1 MRAKT
6 ALYPKLAWT
15 GMRKNRKLYLPYILS
30 CIGSVMMSYILEYLT
45 QSPAVAQMHG
55 GGDLLLI
62 LQPGKIVVLVFS
74 ALFLTYTNAFL
85 TRRRNREFGLYNVL
99 GMDKRCIGK
108 IVAWESLSV
117 SGISLAAGLG
127 LGIAFSKLAELLLLY
142 ITRADVNYIF
152 SVPLRSVC
160 IIVAAYALIFLWL
173 LLKSLYGVRRSDPLA
188 LLHSE
193 NVGEKPP
200 KGNVFFAV
208 VGVLLLAAAYFLAV
222 YVKSPITAVST
233 FLIAVLMVIAATYLL
248 FISGS
253 VALCRM
259 LQKNKSYYYNKKH
272 FVSVS
277 SMAYRMKRNGAGL
290 ATVCILSTMVLV
302 MIASSA
308 SLYFGAED
316 SIRSRYPQENSL
328 AVEASSIGA
337 MTQAQTAK
345 LRAAYE
351 NVFADHNV
359 TAKNVTAY
367 AYATITGLQEPS
379 GVDPDSSRA
388 VNHVIVPENLR
399 TLYFIPL
406 SDYNKMMG
414 TNLVLNGNEA
424 RISTVRC
431 DYEKQSFTMG
441 DVTLN
446 VIGTLDK
453 APELGNVNAAII
465 PTIYFVVRDLDVLTP
480 LEKLA
485 DFNGDKM
492 LKTYW
497 FYGYD
502 LGFENEEAVQI
513 LKEQKALLGNC
524 DFAQKEGEGGYSYY
538 SDCLAE
544 KRSDFYST
552 FGGLFF
558 IGVLLSVLF
567 MAAMVMIIYYKQ
579 ISEGYEDQAGFAVMR
594 KVGMTKKDIR
604 KSVNAQILT
613 VFFAP
618 LLMAGLHLGFAFT
631 PIWRL
636 LQLFNLHNLPF
647 VIGVSAAAFALFG
660 VFYALVYKATS
671 KAYLHIVSDSQT

>member
-1 MRAKT
+1 MKT
-6 ALYPKLAWT
+6 ALFPTLAWT
-15 GMRKNRKLYLPYILS
+15 GIRKNRKLYLPYILS
-30 CIGSVMMSYILEYLT
+30 CIGSVMMSYIIEYLT

-55 GGDLLLI
+55 GGDLMMI

-142 ITRADVNYIF
+142 IIRADVDYTF
-152 SVPLRSVC
+152 SVPLRSVG
-160 IIVAAYALIFLWL
+160 IIAAAYALIFLWL

-200 KGNVFFAV
+200 KGNRVLAVF
-208 VGVLLLAAAYFLAV
+208 GVLLLAAAYFLAV
-222 YVKSPITAVST
+222 YVQSPITAVST

-316 SIRSRYPQENSL
+316 SIRSRFPQENSL
-328 AVEASSIGA
+328 DVEARSIGA
-337 MTQAQTAK
+337 MTQAGTAK

-351 NVFADHNV
+351 KVFADHGV

-367 AYATITGLQEPS
+367 AYATITGLQEPN
-379 GVDPDSSRA
+379 GVDPDASQAISSMIA
-388 VNHVIVPENLR
+388 PESLR
-399 TLYFIPL
+399 TLYFVPL

-424 RISTVRC
+424 RIGTVRC
-431 DYEKQSFTMG
+431 DYDKQSFTMG

-446 VIGTLDK
+446 VIGKLDK
-453 APELGNVNAAII
+453 TPEMGNANTAII

-485 DFNGDKM
+485 DYNGDKM

-497 FYGYD
+497 YYGYD

-513 LKEQKALLGNC
+513 LKEQKALLRDC
-524 DFAQKEGEGGYSYY
+524 DFAQQADGGYTYY
-538 SDCLAE
+538 ADCLAAE
-544 KRSDFYST
+544 RSDFYSM

-579 ISEGYEDQAGFAVMR
+579 ISEGYEDQAGFAIMQ
-594 KVGMTKKDIR
+594 KVGMTKADIR

-618 LLMAGLHLGFAFT
+618 LLMAGLHLAFAFT
-631 PIWRL
+631 PIWKL

-647 VIGVSAAAFALFG
+647 VIGVSAVAFVLFG
-660 VFYALVYKATS
+660 VLYALIYKTTA
-671 KAYLHIVSDSQT
+671 KAYFHIVSDAG

>member
-30 CIGSVMMSYILEYLT
+30 CIGSVMMSYIIEYLT

-55 GGDLLLI
+55 GGDLMMI

-99 GMDKRCIGK
+99 GMDKRCIGR

-142 ITRADVNYIF
+142 IIRADVDYTF
-152 SVPLRSVC
+152 SVPLRSVG
-160 IIVAAYALIFLWL
+160 IIAAAYALIFLWL
-173 LLKSLYGVRRSDPLA
+173 LLKSLYGVHRSDPLA

-200 KGNVFFAV
+200 KGNRVLAVF
-208 VGVLLLAAAYFLAV
+208 GVLLLAAYFLAV
-222 YVKSPITAVST
+222 YVQSPITAVST

-259 LQKNKSYYYNKKH
+259 LQKNKGYYYNKKH

-328 AVEASSIGA
+328 DVEASSIGA
-337 MTQAQTAK
+337 MTQAGTAK
-345 LRAAYE
+345 LRTAYE
-351 NVFADHNV
+351 NVFADHGV

-379 GVDPDSSRA
+379 GVDPDASQAISSMIA
-388 VNHVIVPENLR
+388 PESLR
-399 TLYFIPL
+399 TLYFVPL

-424 RISTVRC
+424 RIGTVRC
-431 DYEKQSFTMG
+431 DYDKQSFTMG

-446 VIGTLDK
+446 VIGALDK
-453 APELGNVNAAII
+453 MPEMGNANTAII

-485 DFNGDKM
+485 DYNGDKM

-497 FYGYD
+497 YYGYD

-513 LKEQKALLGNC
+513 LKEQKALLGDCN
-524 DFAQKEGEGGYSYY
+524 FAQQADGGYTYY
-538 SDCLAE
+538 ADCLAAE
-544 KRSDFYST
+544 RSDFYSM

-579 ISEGYEDQAGFAVMR
+579 ISEGYEDQAGFAIMQ
-594 KVGMTKKDIR
+594 KVGMTKADIR

-618 LLMAGLHLGFAFT
+618 LLMAGLHLAFAFT
-631 PIWRL
+631 PIWKL

-647 VIGVSAAAFALFG
+647 VIGVSAVAFVLFG
-660 VFYALVYKATS
+660 VLYALIYKTTA
-671 KAYLHIVSDSQT
+671 KAYFHIVSDAG

>member
-15 GMRKNRKLYLPYILS
+15 GMRKNRKLYLPYFLS
-30 CIGSVMMSYILEYLT
+30 CIGSVMMSYIIEYLT

-55 GGDLLLI
+55 GGDLMMI

-85 TRRRNREFGLYNVL
+85 TRQRNREFGLYNVL

-142 ITRADVNYIF
+142 IIRADVDYTF
-152 SVPLRSVC
+152 SVPLRSVG

-200 KGNVFFAV
+200 KGNVVFAA
-208 VGVLLLAAAYFLAV
+208 VGVLLLAAAYFLSV
-222 YVKSPITAVST
+222 YVQSPITAVST

-253 VALCRM
+253 VALCWM

-328 AVEASSIGA
+328 AVEARSIGA

-345 LRAAYE
+345 LRAEYE
-351 NVFADHNV
+351 NVFTDHGV

-367 AYATITGLQEPS
+367 AYATITGLQEPN
-379 GVDPDSSRA
+379 GVDPDASQAISSMIA
-388 VNHVIVPENLR
+388 PESLR
-399 TLYFIPL
+399 TLYFVPL

-424 RISTVRC
+424 RIGTVRC
-431 DYEKQSFTMG
+431 DYDKQSFTMG

-446 VIGTLDK
+446 VIGALDK
-453 APELGNVNAAII
+453 APEMGNANTAII

-485 DFNGDKM
+485 DYNGDKM

-497 FYGYD
+497 YYGYD

-513 LKEQKALLGNC
+513 LKEQKALLGDC
-524 DFAQKEGEGGYSYY
+524 DFAQQADGGYTYY
-538 SDCLAE
+538 ADCLAAE
-544 KRSDFYST
+544 RSDFYST

-594 KVGMTKKDIR
+594 KVGMTKTDIR

-647 VIGVSAAAFALFG
+647 VIGVSAVAFALFG

>member
-1 MRAKT
+1 MKT
-6 ALYPKLAWT
+6 ALFPTLAWT
-15 GMRKNRKLYLPYILS
+15 GIRKNRKLYLPYILS
-30 CIGSVMMSYILEYLT
+30 CIGSVMMSYIIEYLT

-55 GGDLLLI
+55 GGDLMMI

-142 ITRADVNYIF
+142 IIRADVDYTF
-152 SVPLRSVC
+152 SVPLRSVG
-160 IIVAAYALIFLWL
+160 IIAAAYALIFLWL

-200 KGNVFFAV
+200 KGNVVFAA

-222 YVKSPITAVST
+222 YVQSPITAVST

-316 SIRSRYPQENSL
+316 SIRSRFPQENSL
-328 AVEASSIGA
+328 DVEARSIGA
-337 MTQAQTAK
+337 MTQAGTAK

-351 NVFADHNV
+351 KVFADHGV

-367 AYATITGLQEPS
+367 AYATITGLQEPN
-379 GVDPDSSRA
+379 GVDPDASQAISSMIA
-388 VNHVIVPENLR
+388 PESLR
-399 TLYFIPL
+399 TLYFVPL

-424 RISTVRC
+424 RIGTVRC
-431 DYEKQSFTMG
+431 DYDKQSFTMG
-441 DVTLN
+441 NVTLN
-446 VIGTLDK
+446 VIGALDK
-453 APELGNVNAAII
+453 TPEMGNANTDII

-485 DFNGDKM
+485 DYNGDKM

-497 FYGYD
+497 YYGYD

-513 LKEQKALLGNC
+513 LKEQKALLGDC
-524 DFAQKEGEGGYSYY
+524 DFAQQADGGYTYY
-538 SDCLAE
+538 ADCLAAE
-544 KRSDFYST
+544 RSDFYSM

-579 ISEGYEDQAGFAVMR
+579 ISEGYEDQAGFAIMQ
-594 KVGMTKKDIR
+594 KVGMTKADIR

-618 LLMAGLHLGFAFT
+618 LLMAGLHLAFAFT
-631 PIWRL
+631 PIWKL

-647 VIGVSAAAFALFG
+647 VIGVSAVAFVLFG
-660 VFYALVYKATS
+660 VLYALIYKTTA
-671 KAYLHIVSDSQT
+671 KAYFHIVSDAG

>member
-1 MRAKT
+1 MKT
-6 ALYPKLAWT
+6 ALFPTLAWT
-15 GMRKNRKLYLPYILS
+15 GIRKNRKLYLPYILS
-30 CIGSVMMSYILEYLT
+30 CIGIVMMSYIIEYLT

-55 GGDLLLI
+55 GGDLMMI

-142 ITRADVNYIF
+142 IIRADVDYTF
-152 SVPLRSVC
+152 SVPLRSVG
-160 IIVAAYALIFLWL
+160 IIAAAYALIFLWL
-173 LLKSLYGVRRSDPLA
+173 LLKSLYGVHRSDPLA

-200 KGNVFFAV
+200 KGNVVFAA

-222 YVKSPITAVST
+222 YVQSPITAVST

-259 LQKNKSYYYNKKH
+259 LQKNKGYYYNKKH

-316 SIRSRYPQENSL
+316 SIRSRFPQENSL
-328 AVEASSIGA
+328 DVEASSIGA
-337 MTQAQTAK
+337 MTQAGTAK

-351 NVFADHNV
+351 NVFADHGV

-367 AYATITGLQEPS
+367 AYATITGLQEPN
-379 GVDPDSSRA
+379 GVDPDASQAISSMIA
-388 VNHVIVPENLR
+388 PESLR
-399 TLYFIPL
+399 TLYFVPL

-424 RISTVRC
+424 RIGTVRC
-431 DYEKQSFTMG
+431 DYDKQSFTMG
-441 DVTLN
+441 NVTLN
-446 VIGTLDK
+446 VIGALDK
-453 APELGNVNAAII
+453 TPEMGNANTAII

-485 DFNGDKM
+485 DYNGDKM

-497 FYGYD
+497 YYGYD

-513 LKEQKALLGNC
+513 LKEQKALLGDC
-524 DFAQKEGEGGYSYY
+524 DFAQQADGGYTYY
-538 SDCLAE
+538 ADCLAAE
-544 KRSDFYST
+544 RSDFYSM

-579 ISEGYEDQAGFAVMR
+579 ISEGYEDQAGFAIMQ
-594 KVGMTKKDIR
+594 KVGMTKADIR

-618 LLMAGLHLGFAFT
+618 LLMAGLHLAFAFT
-631 PIWRL
+631 PIWKL

-647 VIGVSAAAFALFG
+647 VIGVSAVAFVLFG
-660 VFYALVYKATS
+660 VLYALIYKTTA
-671 KAYLHIVSDSQT
+671 KAYFHIVSDAG

>member
-1 MRAKT
+1 MKT
-6 ALYPKLAWT
+6 ALFPTLAWT
-15 GMRKNRKLYLPYILS
+15 GIRKNRKLYLPYILS
-30 CIGSVMMSYILEYLT
+30 CIGSVMMSYIIEYLT

-55 GGDLLLI
+55 GGDLMMI

-99 GMDKRCIGK
+99 GMDKRCIGR
-108 IVAWESLSV
+108 IVAWESLAV

-142 ITRADVNYIF
+142 IIRADVDYTF
-152 SVPLRSVC
+152 SVPLRSVG
-160 IIVAAYALIFLWL
+160 IIAAAYALIFLWL
-173 LLKSLYGVRRSDPLA
+173 LLKSLYGVHRSDPLA

-200 KGNVFFAV
+200 KGNRVLAVF
-208 VGVLLLAAAYFLAV
+208 GVLLLAAAYFLAV
-222 YVKSPITAVST
+222 YVQSPITAVST

-316 SIRSRYPQENSL
+316 SIRSRFPQENSL
-328 AVEASSIGA
+328 DVEASSIGA
-337 MTQAQTAK
+337 MTQAGTAK

-351 NVFADHNV
+351 NVFADHGV

-367 AYATITGLQEPS
+367 AYATITGLQEPN
-379 GVDPDSSRA
+379 GVDPDASQAISSMIA
-388 VNHVIVPENLR
+388 PESLR
-399 TLYFIPL
+399 TLYFVPL

-424 RISTVRC
+424 RIGTVRC
-431 DYEKQSFTMG
+431 DYDKQSFTMG

-446 VIGTLDK
+446 VIGALDK
-453 APELGNVNAAII
+453 TPEMGNANTAII

-485 DFNGDKM
+485 DYNGDKM

-497 FYGYD
+497 YYGYD

-513 LKEQKALLGNC
+513 LKEQKALLGDC
-524 DFAQKEGEGGYSYY
+524 DFAQQADGGYTYY
-538 SDCLAE
+538 ADCLAAE
-544 KRSDFYST
+544 RSDFYSM

-579 ISEGYEDQAGFAVMR
+579 ISEGYEDQAGFAIMQ
-594 KVGMTKKDIR
+594 KVGMTKADIR

-618 LLMAGLHLGFAFT
+618 LLMAGLHLAFAFT
-631 PIWRL
+631 PIWKL

-647 VIGVSAAAFALFG
+647 VIGVSAVAFVLFG
-660 VFYALVYKATS
+660 VLYALIYKTTA
-671 KAYLHIVSDSQT
+671 KAYFHIVSDAG

>member
-1 MRAKT
+1 MKT
-6 ALYPKLAWT
+6 ALFPTLAWT
-15 GMRKNRKLYLPYILS
+15 GIRKNRKLYLPYILS
-30 CIGSVMMSYILEYLT
+30 CIGSVMMSYIIEYLT
-45 QSPAVAQMHG
+45 QSPTVAQMHG
-55 GGDLLLI
+55 GGDLMMI

-142 ITRADVNYIF
+142 IIRADVDYTF
-152 SVPLRSVC
+152 SVPLRSVG
-160 IIVAAYALIFLWL
+160 IIAAAYALIFLWL
-173 LLKSLYGVRRSDPLA
+173 LLKSLYGVHRSDPLA

-200 KGNVFFAV
+200 KGNRVLAVF
-208 VGVLLLAAAYFLAV
+208 GVLLLAAAYFLAV
-222 YVKSPITAVST
+222 YVQSPITAVST

-259 LQKNKSYYYNKKH
+259 LQKNKGYYYNKKH

-316 SIRSRYPQENSL
+316 SIRSRFPQENSL
-328 AVEASSIGA
+328 DVEARSIGA
-337 MTQAQTAK
+337 ITQAETAK

-351 NVFADHNV
+351 KVFADHDV

-367 AYATITGLQEPS
+367 AYATITGLQEPN
-379 GVDPDSSRA
+379 GVDPDASQAISSMIA
-388 VNHVIVPENLR
+388 PESLR
-399 TLYFIPL
+399 TLYFVPL

-424 RISTVRC
+424 RIGTVRC
-431 DYEKQSFTMG
+431 DYDKQSFTMG

-446 VIGTLDK
+446 VIGALDK
-453 APELGNVNAAII
+453 TPEMGNANTAII

-485 DFNGDKM
+485 DYNGDKM

-497 FYGYD
+497 YYGYD

-513 LKEQKALLGNC
+513 LKEQKALLGDC
-524 DFAQKEGEGGYSYY
+524 DFAQQADGGYTYY
-538 SDCLAE
+538 ADCLAAE
-544 KRSDFYST
+544 RSDFYSM

-579 ISEGYEDQAGFAVMR
+579 ISEGYEDQAGFAIMQ
-594 KVGMTKKDIR
+594 KVGMTKADIR

-618 LLMAGLHLGFAFT
+618 LLMAGLHLAFAFT
-631 PIWRL
+631 PIWKL

-647 VIGVSAAAFALFG
+647 VIGVSAVAFVLFG
-660 VFYALVYKATS
+660 VLYALIYKMTA
-671 KAYLHIVSDSQT
+671 KAYFHIVSDAG

>member
-15 GMRKNRKLYLPYILS
+15 GMRKNRKLYLPYFLS
-30 CIGSVMMSYILEYLT
+30 CIGSVMMSYIIEYLT

-55 GGDLLLI
+55 GGDLMMI

-142 ITRADVNYIF
+142 IIRADVDYTF
-152 SVPLRSVC
+152 SVPLRSVGT
-160 IIVAAYALIFLWL
+160 IATAYALIFLWL
-173 LLKSLYGVRRSDPLA
+173 LLKSLYGVHRSDPLA

-200 KGNVFFAV
+200 KGNVVFAA
-208 VGVLLLAAAYFLAV
+208 VGVLLLAAAYFLSV
-222 YVKSPITAVST
+222 YVQSPITAVST

-253 VALCRM
+253 VALCRA

-316 SIRSRYPQENSL
+316 SIRSRFPQENSL
-328 AVEASSIGA
+328 DVEARSIGA

-351 NVFADHNV
+351 SVFADHNV

-379 GVDPDSSRA
+379 GVDPDASQAISSMIA
-388 VNHVIVPENLR
+388 PESLR
-399 TLYFIPL
+399 TLYFVPL

-424 RISTVRC
+424 RIGTVRC
-431 DYEKQSFTMG
+431 DYDKQSFTMG

-446 VIGTLDK
+446 VIGALDK
-453 APELGNVNAAII
+453 MPEMGNANTAII

-485 DFNGDKM
+485 DYNGDKM

-497 FYGYD
+497 YYGYD

-513 LKEQKALLGNC
+513 LKEQKALLGDC
-524 DFAQKEGEGGYSYY
+524 DFAQQADGGYTYY
-538 SDCLAE
+538 ADCLAAE
-544 KRSDFYST
+544 RSDFYST

-594 KVGMTKKDIR
+594 KVGMTKTDIR